1 VFLCAHSGSSGLVAV
16 YTVVIIRL
24 RHPTYRIHKLGIYG
38 ILPKEQKAALDQNI
52 EVGIVPKL

>member
-1 VFLCAHSGSSGLVAV
+1 VAV